1 MENREF
7 ENENVQNVQNV
18 QTEKTYQDPY
28 QGQYQYH
35 AAGAPGGMNAEMPRP
50 RKSSEFGKLIKKS
63 VAAGLVFGLVTS
75 GVFFG
80 VMKATGY
87 DVESVGNAVMY
98 QSEKVGSN
106 AKQLSTASTISDI
119 VDASMPS
126 VVAITNTT
134 QQEVP
139 DFFFGTQTKEVP
151 SAGSGIII
159 AEDEKYLYIATN
171 NHVVDSSVDNKV
183 TFSDNETV
191 EATVKGT
198 NASKDLAVVAV
209 KLNDL
214 KDSTK
219 KTIKVATMGDSSKC
233 KVGDPVIAIGNA
245 LGFGQSVTQ
254 GCVSALNRS
263 VTVENI
269 TNTLM
274 QTDAAING
282 GNSGGALLNA
292 KGEVIGINSAKYSGE
307 GVEGMGYAIPIND
320 AKAIIESLISMEAV
334 AEGEQGYLG
343 IYPQDIT
350 EDIASVYNMPEGIYI
365 RELVPGG
372 AAAQAGLQSG
382 DIITKIDNFEI
393 HTTTDLQ
400 AQLKYY
406 KAGSEVTITAQV
418 KDGGKYTEKKFKVVL
433 QRNSGNN

>member
-1 MENREF
+1 MENNNEF
-7 ENENVQNVQNV
+7 ENGV
-18 QTEKTYQDPY
+18 TQDMQYERPSQDLY

-35 AAGAPGGMNAEMPRP
+35 AAGMPNGMEQQAQTP
-50 RKSSEFGKLIKKS
+50 RKKGNGFGKLLMKT
-63 VAAGLVFGLVTS
+63 VAVAVVFGLVS
-75 GVFFG
+75 SAVFVG

-87 DVESVGNAVMY
+87 NVENVGSAVMY
-98 QSEKVGSN
+98 QSEKVASN
-106 AKQLSTASTISDI
+106 ATNLSTATNVSDI
-119 VDASMPS
+119 VSASMPS
-126 VVAITNTT
+126 VVAITNTA
-134 QQEVP
+134 QQEVQS
-139 DFFFGTQTKEVP
+139 FFFGTQTQEVAC
-151 SAGSGIII
+151 AGSGIII
-159 AEDEKYLYIATN
+159 AEDEKNIYIVTN
-171 NHVVDSSVDNKV
+171 NHVVESTVDNKV

-191 EATVKGT
+191 PATVKGT
-198 NASKDLAVVAV
+198 NAGRDLAVVAV
-209 KLNDL
+209 KLSDL
-214 KDSTK
+214 KASTRK
-219 KTIKVATMGDSSKC
+219 VIKVATMGDSDKC

-245 LGFGQSVTQ
+245 LGYGQSVTQ

-274 QTDAAING
+274 QTDAAINQ

-320 AKAIIESLISMEAV
+320 AKAIVEALISRETV

-350 EDIASVYNMPEGIYI
+350 SDIASVYNMPEGIYI

-372 AAAQAGLQSG
+372 AAAKAGLQSG
-382 DIITKIDNFEI
+382 DIITAIDKFDI
-393 HTTTDLQ
+393 HTTTELQ

-406 KAGSEVTITAQV
+406 KAGSEVTVTAKV